1 MIDKLK
7 ACFHILLAKQYVVF
21 TADRV
26 NAHSKRTYA
35 EMHKANKA
43 FLAAVVFYIRDVA
56 ERHRN
61 ESNEILNEIDNEQR
75 ND

>member
-7 ACFHILLAKQYVVF
+7 ACFYILLAKQYVVF

>member
-7 ACFHILLAKQYVVF
+7 ACFYILLAKQYVVF

-26 NAHSKRTYA
+26 NAHSKRTYSGIYS
-35 EMHKANKA
+35 ANKA

-61 ESNEILNEIDNEQR
+61 ESNELLNEIDNEQR

>member
-7 ACFHILLAKQYVVF
+7 ACFYILLAKQYVVF
-21 TADRV
+21 TADRA
-26 NAHSKRTYA
+26 NAYKRTYA
-35 EMHKANKA
+35 GMHKANKA

>member
-1 MIDKLK
+1 MINKLK
-7 ACFHILLAKQYVVF
+7 ACLYILLAKQYVVF

>member
-7 ACFHILLAKQYVVF
+7 ACFYILLAKQYVVF
-21 TADRV
+21 TADRA
-26 NAHSKRTYA
+26 NAYKRTYA